1 MAELEK
7 INGRKLTSLFL
18 GMLFAVMA
26 LSGVISFVMPQGRI
40 AYWVDWRLW
49 WLSREQWVNLHS
61 VSGLVFF
68 VVGSIHLVY
77 NWRPFVAYLRRTGRQ
92 LLLVNRE
99 VAIAAVAIVALGA
112 GTLASAPPFRQ
123 LVAWQESVKGLWL
136 SDPAAEPPFGHAEL
150 LSLRVFAKRQGIALQ
165 PALAT
170 LRAAGIRVVDAGA
183 TLQGIAHANGIAPV
197 ALYALI
203 KPLEPE
209 VEAVVGLV
217 TSEQV
222 EERFA
227 GSGLGR
233 KSLAQVCTDVALP
246 LDEAKRRLA
255 AQGWTAADDETFK
268 AIADRFGVTPI
279 DVLKAILVPG
289 YQRQ

>member
-1 MAELEK
+1 MSELEK
-7 INGRKLTSLFL
+7 IDGRKLTSLFL

-26 LSGVISFVMPQGRI
+26 LSGVIAFVMPQVRV

-49 WLSREQWVNLHS
+49 GLSREQWVNLHS

-68 VVGSIHLVY
+68 VAGSIHLVY
-77 NWRPFVAYLRRTGRQ
+77 NWRPFVAYLRRRGRQ

-99 VAIAAVAIVALGA
+99 VAIAAVAIVVLGA
-112 GTLASAPPFRQ
+112 GSLASVPPFRQ
-123 LVAWQESVKGLWL
+123 LVAWQESVKGRWL

-170 LRAAGIRVVDAGA
+170 LRTAGIRVADAGS
-183 TLQGIAHANGIAPV
+183 TLKDIAHANGIAPV
-197 ALYALI
+197 ALYTLI

-209 VEAVVGLV
+209 VEPVAGLA
-217 TSEQV
+217 TAEQV

-233 KSLAQVCTDVALP
+233 KSLVQICTELALP

-255 AQGWTAADDETFK
+255 VQGWTAADDETFK
-268 AIADRFGVTPI
+268 AIADRVGVTPI
-279 DVLKAILVPG
+279 DILKAILVPG
-289 YQRQ
+289 YKR